1 MRRGGFL
8 GRACQ
13 GGGGNYQGRTRDAPQ
28 LCSVHEEPHLPH
40 LQTFNTSGATISVF
54 LFRHAYHALTIFAS

>member
-1 MRRGGFL
+1 MRGGGFL

-13 GGGGNYQGRTRDAPQ
+13 GGITKGERATPLSYVQFMKN
-28 LCSVHEEPHLPH
+28 LILIPH